1 VEELALK
8 KVWRVLVL
16 ATAAATLL
24 SACGGEPLDE
34 SSSPNDGSQPNTAP
48 VIAGSPA
55 RSAVAGT
62 SYSFR
67 PGASDANGDTLSFS
81 ATGLPAWASFSVQT
95 GALSGMP
102 AESDVGTTGDIT
114 ISVSDG
120 RGATAT
126 LASFRITVS
135 SAFAPP
141 PPPPTNT
148 APAITGTPLTAV
160 QASTQYSFT
169 PTASDAQAQPLTFS
183 IANMPAWASFSATT
197 GQLSGVPTAAQVGT
211 YSNIVISV
219 SDGALSA
226 SLAAFSITVSTAP
239 NTPPTISGTP
249 PTSAVTGSAYS
260 FTPTASDADG
270 NTLGFSI
277 SGKPA
282 WATFSGATGAL
293 TGTAQAG
300 TYANIVITVSDGSA
314 TRSLPAFTLTVS
326 TPNIGIAALSW
337 TAPSQN
343 TDGSPLSDLAGYRVY
358 HGMSAN
364 ALNETIQVVGGG
376 NTSYT
381 FDALSSGTHYFAVAA
396 YNTTGVESALSAVGS
411 KTIP

>member
-1 VEELALK
+1 LNKA
-8 KVWRVLVL
+8 WRALVL

-24 SACGGEPLDE
+24 SACGGEPLDQP
-34 SSSPNDGSQPNTAP
+34 SGPDGSQPNTAP
-48 VIAGSPA
+48 VIAGSAA

-62 SYSFR
+62 AYSFR

-81 ATGLPAWASFSVQT
+81 VTGLPGWANFNAQT
-95 GALSGMP
+95 GTLSGMP
-102 AESDVGTTGDIT
+102 AESDVGTSGDIT

-120 RGATAT
+120 RGASAT

-135 SAFAPP
+135 SAFTPP
-141 PPPPTNT
+141 PPPPPNT
-148 APAITGTPLTAV
+148 APAISGTPLTAV
-160 QASTQYSFT
+160 QAATIYSFT
-169 PTASDAQAQPLTFS
+169 PTASDAQSQALTFS
-183 IANMPAWASFSATT
+183 VANKPVWAAFSTTT
-197 GQLSGVPTAAQVGT
+197 GQLSGTPSAAQVGT

-219 SDGALSA
+219 SDGELSS
-226 SLAAFSITVSTAP
+226 SLAAFSITVNTAP
-239 NTPPTISGTP
+239 NTAPTISGTP
-249 PTSAVTGSAYS
+249 ASSAATGSTYN

-277 SGKPA
+277 TNKPA

-293 TGTAQAG
+293 TGTAQTG
-300 TYANIVITVSDGSA
+300 TYANIVITVSDGTA
-314 TRSLPAFTLTVS
+314 TRSLPAFTLVVS
-326 TPNIGIAALSW
+326 APNVGIAALSW

-343 TDGSPLSDLAGYRVY
+343 TDGSALSDLAGYRVY

-364 ALNETIQVVGGG
+364 ALNEIIQVVGGST
-376 NTSYT
+376 TSYT
-381 FDALSSGTHYFAVAA
+381 FNALSSGTHYFAVAA